1 VTTLLTRPVAPIS
14 LRDYKD
20 VDPYPAYE
28 QMRSVGSVVW
38 DEGMRAWLVLTH
50 DGCTFVERREDL
62 FAEPTGSLPG
72 AADIVGVRDFRSLVG
87 AQHEV
92 LHRALSHAWRPDPIA
107 PMATAAVRPLV
118 ADRIEGLSEL
128 GAFELFADFARLLP
142 IAVIARVLGL
152 PDADAETLDRAKG
165 WMEAV
170 LAWRHS
176 YGEDPA
182 ARAAAVEATRQL
194 EPALLDT
201 VRERRVH
208 PREDAISFLWSKG
221 REVADDWNEQDVL
234 DNAKF
239 LFEGGSETTAF
250 LVCNTIHRLLDMA
263 GPERLA
269 IVSDREALGRFIEE
283 VLRHTTVVHL
293 RARSATANVELDGVP
308 ILAGERV
315 IAVNAAANRDPAH
328 WERPDVFDPER
339 PRLYGHLAFNV
350 GPRHCV
356 GAHLARMEAIEA
368 IGALWRAFPDLDC
381 AVNAPPATMVGF
393 VSRAWYPIHLVHS
406 PVPSA
411 VARAR
416 V

>member
-1 VTTLLTRPVAPIS
+1 MTTLLTRPVAPIS